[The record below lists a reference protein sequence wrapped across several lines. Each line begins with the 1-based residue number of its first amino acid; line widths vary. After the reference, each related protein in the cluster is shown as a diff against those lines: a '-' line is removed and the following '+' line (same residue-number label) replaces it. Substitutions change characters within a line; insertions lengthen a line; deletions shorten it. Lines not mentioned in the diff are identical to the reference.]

1 MKVHEIRALSDDQL
15 RGELLNLRKEH
26 LNLRFQMATGEFQ
39 NTARIRQVKKT
50 IARLKTI
57 INERKRAPSK
67 QNVTS

>member
-1 MKVHEIRALSDDQL
+1 MKIHEVRGLSDDQV

-39 NTARIRQVKKT
+39 NTARIRQIKKT

-57 INERKRAPSK
+57 INERKRAQSK
-67 QNVTS
+67 